1 MERDVKSSLDEDGDL
16 GTYLKFNFENAITII
31 DKLTKDNNALLD
43 KIEELEAKLNKPI
56 TIKQE
61 PIRSRFNEVSK
72 EADTA
77 MKRFTAKL
85 RKELKNAKSKQSQG
99 QPV

>member
-1 MERDVKSSLDEDGDL
+1 MKEKGDL
-16 GTYLKFNFENAITII
+16 GNYLRFNFENAIEMI

-43 KIEELEAKLNKPI
+43 RIEELEIQLNKPV
-56 TIKQE
+56 TTKRK
-61 PIRSRFNEVSK
+61 PISDRFYK
-72 EADTA
+72 AEAEAEAA

-85 RKELKNAKSKQSQG
+85 RKGLKNAKSKQSQG

>member
-1 MERDVKSSLDEDGDL
+1 MEREGDL
-16 GTYLKFNFENAITII
+16 GNYLRFNFENAIEII

-43 KIEELEAKLNKPI
+43 KIEELETRLNKPI

-61 PIRSRFNEVSK
+61 PIRSRFNKASK
-72 EADTA
+72 EADSA

-85 RKELKNAKSKQSQG
+85 RKELKNGKSKQSQG

>member
-1 MERDVKSSLDEDGDL
+1 MEREGDL
-16 GTYLKFNFENAITII
+16 GNYLKFNFENAITII

-43 KIEELEAKLNKPI
+43 RIEELEAKLNKPI
-56 TIKQE
+56 TIEQK
-61 PIRSRFNEVSK
+61 PISRRFNEVSK
-72 EADTA
+72 EAVAA
-77 MKRFTAKL
+77 MKRFTSKL

>member
-1 MERDVKSSLDEDGDL
+1 MEREGDL
-16 GTYLKFNFENAITII
+16 GNYLRFNFENAIEMIE
-31 DKLTKDNNALLD
+31 KLTKDNNSLLD
-43 KIEELEAKLNKPI
+43 KIEELETRLNKSP
-56 TIKQE
+56 TIKTQT
-61 PIRSRFNEVSK
+61 IHSRFTRISK

-85 RKELKNAKSKQSQG
+85 KKELNKNAKSKQSQG

>member
-1 MERDVKSSLDEDGDL
+1 MEREGDL
-16 GTYLKFNFENAITII
+16 GNYLRFNFENAIEII

-43 KIEELEAKLNKPI
+43 KIEELEAKFNKPI

-61 PIRSRFNEVSK
+61 PLPRRFNAVSK
-72 EADTA
+72 EADAA

-85 RKELKNAKSKQSQG
+85 RKELDNAKSKQSQG

>member
-1 MERDVKSSLDEDGDL
+1 MERDGDL
-16 GTYLKFNFENAITII
+16 GTYLKFNFENSIEII

-43 KIEELEAKLNKPI
+43 RVEELEAKFNKPI

-61 PIRSRFNEVSK
+61 PISSRNNQVSE
-72 EADTA
+72 EANAA

>member
-1 MERDVKSSLDEDGDL
+1 MEREGDL
-16 GTYLKFNFENAITII
+16 GNYLKFNFENAITII

-56 TIKQE
+56 TVKQK
-61 PIRSRFNEVSK
+61 PISSRFNEVSK
-72 EADTA
+72 EADAA

-85 RKELKNAKSKQSQG
+85 RKGLKNAKSKQSQG

>member
-1 MERDVKSSLDEDGDL
+1 MEREGDL
-16 GTYLKFNFENAITII
+16 GNYLKFNFENAIEII

-56 TIKQE
+56 TITNQ
-61 PIRSRFNEVSK
+61 PISNRFHKASQ
-72 EADTA
+72 EADAA

-85 RKELKNAKSKQSQG
+85 RKELNNAKSKQSQG

>member
-1 MERDVKSSLDEDGDL
+1 MERDGDL
-16 GTYLKFNFENAITII
+16 GNYLRFNFENAIEII

-43 KIEELEAKLNKPI
+43 KIEELETRLNTPSATRTKPI
-56 TIKQE
+56 HN
-61 PIRSRFNEVSK
+61 RFAEVSK
-72 EADTA
+72 EADAA

-85 RKELKNAKSKQSQG
+85 RKEFKKNGKSKQSQR

>member
-1 MERDVKSSLDEDGDL
+1 MERDGDL
-16 GTYLKFNFENAITII
+16 GNYLRFNFENAIEII

-43 KIEELEAKLNKPI
+43 RIEELETKLNKPI

-61 PIRSRFNEVSK
+61 PIRSRFNQVSE
-72 EADTA
+72 EANAA

-85 RKELKNAKSKQSQG
+85 RKELNNAKSKQSQG

>member
-1 MERDVKSSLDEDGDL
+1 MEREGDL
-16 GTYLKFNFENAITII
+16 GNYLKFNFENAIEII

-43 KIEELEAKLNKPI
+43 KIEELEAKLNKPV
-56 TIKQE
+56 TIKNQ
-61 PIRSRFNEVSK
+61 PISARFHKASE
-72 EADTA
+72 EADAA

-85 RKELKNAKSKQSQG
+85 RKGLKDAKSKQSQG

>member
-1 MERDVKSSLDEDGDL
+1 MEREGDL
-16 GTYLKFNFENAITII
+16 GNYLRFNFENAIEII

-43 KIEELEAKLNKPI
+43 KLEIAEAKLNKPT

-61 PIRSRFNEVSK
+61 PIRSRFKQVSK
-72 EADTA
+72 EADSA
-77 MKRFTAKL
+77 MKRFTTKL
-85 RKELKNAKSKQSQG
+85 RKELENAKSKQSQG